1 MRELEEYIDIKGIN
15 HFAKWFN
22 QLNGPAAAK
31 ITVYIARV
39 QQGNFS
45 RVESVG
51 QGVFEF
57 GSDLMKHHR
66 RFVFDNVAN
75 ARIS

>member
-15 HFAKWFN
+15 HFAKWLN

-51 QGVFEF
+51 QG
-57 GSDLMKHHR
+57 G
-66 RFVFDNVAN
+66 
-75 ARIS
+75 